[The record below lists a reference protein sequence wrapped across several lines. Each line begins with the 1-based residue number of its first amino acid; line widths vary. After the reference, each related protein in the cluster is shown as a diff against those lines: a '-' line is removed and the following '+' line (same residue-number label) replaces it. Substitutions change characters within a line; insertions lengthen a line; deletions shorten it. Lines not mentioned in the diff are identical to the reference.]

1 MEKIYT
7 AIDLK
12 SFYAS
17 VECIERGLNPLDTN
31 LVVAD
36 ESRTEKTI
44 CLAVT
49 PSLKSYGLGGRCRLY
64 EVNQVVSRI
73 NYHRKK
79 ANQNKPFVGK
89 SYIDSELKENNS
101 LELDFIKAVPRMKLY
116 MKYSTE
122 IYNIYLKYISPE
134 DILSYSIDEVFC
146 DITPYLNT
154 YKLTPE
160 EFTTKMIEDVYK
172 TTGITATAGIGTN
185 MYLAKVAMDITAKH
199 IQPNKYGVRI
209 ARLDEKSYKELLWE
223 HTPIT
228 DFWRVGKGIAKRLTA
243 NGMFTMGDVARM
255 SLDDE
260 ELLFKL
266 FGINAEFLID
276 HAWGYEPCTI
286 KLAKS
291 FKPQSNSLSHGQVLH
306 EPYNYDDAMLI
317 VQEMIDQIVLELVK
331 KRLVTDQ
338 IVLTIGYDFEN
349 LKNREIKTKYKGE
362 IASDYYGRQVPK
374 PAHGTA
380 RIDHKTSSTQV
391 IMENVLELYKKIV
404 NPILLIRRINIAA
417 CNVVDEAFKEQKPI
431 ETQEN
436 LFENDALI
444 NKKRKLEAIDEK
456 KEGKVQKAIIKIR
469 EKYGN
474 NSILKGMNYKK
485 SATARKRNE
494 EVGGHKG

>member
-1 MEKIYT
+1 
-7 AIDLK
+7 
-12 SFYAS
+12 
-17 VECIERGLNPLDTN
+17 
-31 LVVAD
+31 
-36 ESRTEKTI
+36 
-44 CLAVT
+44 
-49 PSLKSYGLGGRCRLY
+49 
-64 EVNQVVSRI
+64 
-73 NYHRKK
+73 
-79 ANQNKPFVGK
+79 
-89 SYIDSELKENNS
+89 
-101 LELDFIKAVPRMKLY
+101 
-116 MKYSTE
+116 
-122 IYNIYLKYISPE
+122 
-134 DILSYSIDEVFC
+134 
-146 DITPYLNT
+146 
-154 YKLTPE
+154 
-160 EFTTKMIEDVYK
+160 
-172 TTGITATAGIGTN
+172 
-185 MYLAKVAMDITAKH
+185 
-199 IQPNKYGVRI
+199 
-209 ARLDEKSYKELLWE
+209 
-223 HTPIT
+223 
-228 DFWRVGKGIAKRLTA
+228 
-243 NGMFTMGDVARM
+243 
-255 SLDDE
+255 
-260 ELLFKL
+260 

-306 EPYNYDDAMLI
+306 EPYNYNDAMLI

-338 IVLTIGYDFEN
+338 IVLTIGYDIEN

-391 IMENVLELYKKIV
+391 IMENVIELYKKIV

-485 SATARKRNE
+485 GATARERNE